1 MALCLAAAAGLAGPI
16 YTRLGAHRTVAAGMG
31 VMAIGLY
38 LFSVLGAGATFASL
52 MPGFLLFGFGAGLM
66 QVPLTNSV
74 LQGQPPER
82 SGVASAL
89 LNASR
94 EVAGLFGITVIGAI
108 LRSQQ
113 SSALL
118 TGTSRSGAFL
128 DGYHAGLLVTVALV
142 AGGAVLSYLAL
153 RGSRAAEPAVAV
165 AQVPADPQ
173 AVSDRP
179 ELAEAGRR

>member
-1 MALCLAAAAGLAGPI
+1 
-16 YTRLGAHRTVAAGMG
+16 
-31 VMAIGLY
+31 
-38 LFSVLGAGATFASL
+38 
-52 MPGFLLFGFGAGLM
+52 M
-66 QVPLTNSV
+66 QVPLTNSI

-113 SSALL
+113 SNALQH
-118 TGTSRSGAFL
+118 GTAPGSAFL

-142 AGGAVLSYLAL
+142 AAGAVLSYLAL
-153 RGSRAAEPAVAV
+153 RQPRAAEP
-165 AQVPADPQ
+165 VPAVVPVRADADADPG
-173 AVSDRP
+173 RP

>member
-1 MALCLAAAAGLAGPI
+1 
-16 YTRLGAHRTVAAGMG
+16 
-31 VMAIGLY
+31 
-38 LFSVLGAGATFASL
+38 
-52 MPGFLLFGFGAGLM
+52 MPGFVLFGFGAGLM
-66 QVPLTNSV
+66 QVPLTTSV

-118 TGTSRSGAFL
+118 HGSTPGGAFL

-142 AGGAVLSYLAL
+142 AGGAVLSFLAL
-153 RGSRAAEPAVAV
+153 RQSRAAEPVAAVAP
-165 AQVPADPQ
+165 VPTEPQ
-173 AVSDRP
+173 PASTRP
-179 ELAEAGRR
+179 ELAAAGRR